1 MVPAQAQRGVRVV
14 KSFQWGKMSVKIT
27 MLGTGYVGLV
37 TGACLAEL
45 GHNVIC
51 VDKDAQKIANLLHG
65 KMPIYE
71 PGLDELVTR
80 QTSQKRLSF
89 STDVAASVK
98 GRDAVFI
105 AVGTPSNEQTGR
117 ADLKYVEA
125 AAREVGAAIDRFTVV
140 VTKSTV
146 PVGTNRLVA
155 EILRQNVRAPG
166 DCAVASNPEF
176 LREGAA
182 ITDFM
187 EPDRVVVGCENAA
200 ALEIMR
206 RIYAPL
212 SAQNTPFVETDIE
225 TAEMIKYAAN
235 AFLAVKVSFINEISD
250 LCEAVGAEV
259 SDVARGIGLDNRIGS
274 AFLRVGPGWGGSCF
288 PKDTRALEMV
298 AQDAGMPLKIVGA
311 AMQANDDRKR
321 AMAARIVKLC
331 GGNVRGK
338 KLAVLGL
345 TFKGQTD
352 DMRESPSLDILPLL
366 IEAGAEVRAFDPSDP
381 HSVDELLPDINI
393 FETPEAAATG
403 ADALIVLTD
412 WMVFK
417 SYDLAELSAVMSE
430 PLMIDLRNLFGRQKA
445 LDAGFKSYFGLG
457 SRESFALNLD
467 YDRRRSART

>member
-1 MVPAQAQRGVRVV
+1 
-14 KSFQWGKMSVKIT
+14 MSVKIT

-51 VDKDAQKIANLLHG
+51 VDKDERKIEGLLAG
-65 KMPIYE
+65 KMPIFE
-71 PGLDELVTR
+71 PGLDELVAR
-80 QTSQKRLSF
+80 QTAQKRLSF
-89 STDVAASVK
+89 STDVSASVK
-98 GRDAVFI
+98 GRDAIFI
-105 AVGTPSNEQTGR
+105 AVGTPSNEDTGR

-155 EILRQNVRAPG
+155 DILRQNVKAPG

-187 EPDRVVVGCENAA
+187 EPDRIVVGCENAA
-200 ALEIMR
+200 ALSVMR

-250 LCEAVGAEV
+250 LCEAVGADV
-259 SDVARGIGLDNRIGS
+259 SDVARGIGLDKRIGS
-274 AFLRVGPGWGGSCF
+274 SFLRAGPGWGGSCF

-298 AQDAGMPLKIVGA
+298 AQDVNLPLKIVGA
-311 AMQANDDRKR
+311 AMRANTDRKR
-321 AMAARIVKLC
+321 DMAARIEKLC
-331 GGNVRGK
+331 GGNIKGK

-366 IEAGAEVRAFDPSDP
+366 VDAGAHVRAFDPSDP
-381 HSVDELLPDINI
+381 HGAADMLPGVEL
-393 FETPEAAATG
+393 FSSAGAAAAG
-403 ADALIVLTD
+403 SDALIVLTD

-417 SYDLAELSAVMSE
+417 SYDLSELAAVMND
-430 PLMIDLRNLFGRQKA
+430 PVLIDLRNLFDRQKSA
-445 LDAGFKSYFGLG
+445 DAGFKNYFDLG
-457 SRESFALNLD
+457 SRNSFA
-467 YDRRRSART
+467 

>member
-1 MVPAQAQRGVRVV
+1 
-14 KSFQWGKMSVKIT
+14 MSVKIT

-51 VDKDAQKIANLLHG
+51 VDKDERKIANLLIG
-65 KMPIYE
+65 KMPIFE
-71 PGLDELVTR
+71 PGLDELVAR
-80 QTSQKRLSF
+80 QTAQKRLSF
-89 STDVAASVK
+89 STDVTASVK
-98 GRDAVFI
+98 GRDAIFI
-105 AVGTPSNEQTGR
+105 AVGTPSNEDTGR

-125 AAREVGAAIDRFTVV
+125 AAREVGAAIDQFTVV

-155 EILRQNVRAPG
+155 DILRQNVTAPG

-187 EPDRVVVGCENAA
+187 EPDRIVVGCENPE
-200 ALEIMR
+200 ALAIMR

-212 SAQNTPFVETDIE
+212 SAQHTPFVETDIE

-235 AFLAVKVSFINEISD
+235 AFLAIKVSFINEISD
-250 LCEAVGAEV
+250 LCEAVGADV
-259 SDVARGIGLDNRIGS
+259 SDVARGIGLDKRIGS
-274 AFLRVGPGWGGSCF
+274 SFLRAGPGWGGSCF
-288 PKDTRALEMV
+288 PKDTRALEMA
-298 AQDAGMPLKIVGA
+298 AQDVNLPLKIVGA
-311 AMQANDDRKR
+311 AMQANTDRKR
-321 AMAARIVKLC
+321 DMAARIVRLC
-331 GGNVRGK
+331 GGNISGK

-366 IEAGAEVRAFDPSDP
+366 VEAGAHVRAYDPSNP
-381 HSVDELLPDINI
+381 HGVDEMLPGVELFPSPD
-393 FETPEAAATG
+393 AAAQG
-403 ADALIVLTD
+403 SEALIVLTD

-417 SYDLAELSAVMSE
+417 SYDLSELAAVMRN
-430 PLMIDLRNLFGRQKA
+430 PVMIDLRNLFDRQKA
-445 LDAGFKSYFGLG
+445 VEAGFKSYFGLG
-457 SRESFALNLD
+457 SKNSFA
-467 YDRRRSART
+467 